1 MSTAFPY
8 GALRKRH
15 NSIYI
20 ENFNTFFDDLVRSD
34 DGENRNEDDRGENE
48 AIKWRG
54 ADYVKDGDG
63 DDVISGG
70 SAVK

>member
-34 DGENRNEDDRGENE
+34 DGENRNEDDRGEN
-48 AIKWRG
+48 
-54 ADYVKDGDG
+54 DGDG
-63 DDVISGG
+63 GDVISGG